1 MNKWVYQIED
11 IGLDNEQC
19 LLNETV
25 FHNANG
31 YIGVRSDFEE
41 GYAQGY
47 DTIRGSYINGFY
59 DIAKMSQAEKLCGL
73 AEEKQTMLNVADPQT
88 IFLKIEGETFCMF
101 EGTVE
106 KSSRSL
112 DMQNGFTQRQV
123 VWRSP
128 GGHRVEITI
137 RRMTSFLLLPL
148 FTISY
153 EVKALNFS
161 GTLEFISVHNGDVK
175 NYCNPNDPRVAGE
188 SFQHLRP
195 VSAEVKD
202 GVSYLVT
209 ETVTSGLTVCTAVKD
224 VLSCGIGAVCRE
236 NSVQEGHSVTR
247 KMETDIREGET
258 VRLVKYTVFTDSL
271 RYKDCRK
278 EAENAMNRALSV
290 SLEKWY
296 RQQREYLDEFW
307 AQSALDIEGD
317 DDLAVAV
324 RYNLY
329 QLLQSAGRDEHS
341 NIAANGLPVRAM
353 RGIISGIQKC
363 ICSHFLP

>member
-1 MNKWVYQIED
+1 MNKWVYRIED

-41 GYAQGY
+41 GYAEGY

-73 AEEKQTMLNVADPQT
+73 AEEKQTMLNVADTQT
-88 IFLKIEGETFCMF
+88 ICVNIEGEPFSMF
-101 EGTVE
+101 DGTVE
-106 KSSRSL
+106 RSSRSL
-112 DMQNGFTQRQV
+112 DMQNGFTQRQI
-123 VWRSP
+123 VWCSP
-128 GGHRVEITI
+128 KGHRVEITI
-137 RRMTSFLLLPL
+137 KRMTSFLLLPL

-153 EVKALNFS
+153 EIKALNFD

-195 VSAEVKD
+195 VCAEICV

-224 VLSCGIGAVCRE
+224 VLECGDRGGCQE
-236 NSVQEGHSVTR
+236 ESVQDGHCITR
-247 KMETDIREGET
+247 KMKADIREGET
-258 VRLVKYTVFTDSL
+258 VRLVKYTVFTDSI
-271 RYKDCRK
+271 RYENCRQ
-278 EAENAMNRALSV
+278 EAETAMIRALSV
-290 SLEKWY
+290 PLQDWY

-307 AQSALDIEGD
+307 EQSALDIEGD

-329 QLLQSAGRDEHS
+329 QLLQSAG
-341 NIAANGLPVRAM
+341 
-353 RGIISGIQKC
+353 
-363 ICSHFLP
+363 